1 MNIAVIFAGGTGQR
15 MNSKTKPK
23 QFLKLH
29 GKPILIYTVEQFQI
43 HEQIDAIIIVCIEN
57 WISYCQKLVEDFGL
71 DKVVDIIPGGY
82 NGQNSIFQG
91 IQRAYSLYEK
101 DSIVLIHDG
110 VRPLVDEETIS
121 KNITSV
127 KEYGSAITTVPAIE
141 TIVQNDD
148 AGKIVSITER
158 KYCKLAKAPQ
168 SFYLADI
175 YKAHCQAN
183 SDGKTGFIDSAS
195 LMHYYKYELHMVDG
209 KSENIKITTPADFYT
224 FRALLDAKENS
235 QIFGL

>member
-91 IQRAYSLYEK
+91 IQEPTLYMK
-101 DSIVLIHDG
+101 
-110 VRPLVDEETIS
+110 
-121 KNITSV
+121 
-127 KEYGSAITTVPAIE
+127 
-141 TIVQNDD
+141 
-148 AGKIVSITER
+148 KI
-158 KYCKLAKAPQ
+158 
-168 SFYLADI
+168 
-175 YKAHCQAN
+175 
-183 SDGKTGFIDSAS
+183 
-195 LMHYYKYELHMVDG
+195 
-209 KSENIKITTPADFYT
+209 
-224 FRALLDAKENS
+224 LLY
-235 QIFGL
+235 